1 MVAAVVEGLTE
12 EAVVA
17 AGTAAVDTIK
27 LRVVRF
33 SSLEKQGLKEGGKP
47 YAASE
52 VKLR

>member
-1 MVAAVVEGLTE
+1 MVAAVEEGLTE

-17 AGTAAVDTIK
+17 GTAAVGTISP
-27 LRVVRF
+27 RVVRF
-33 SSLEKQGLKEGGKP
+33 SSLEKQGLREGGKP